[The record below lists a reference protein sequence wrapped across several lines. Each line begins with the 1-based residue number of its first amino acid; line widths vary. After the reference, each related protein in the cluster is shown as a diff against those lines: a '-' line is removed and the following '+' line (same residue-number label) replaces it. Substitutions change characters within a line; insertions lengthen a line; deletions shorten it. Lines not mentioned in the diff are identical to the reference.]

1 MEVASCPFLFTLTHR
16 IIYGQ
21 KSYHPPSG
29 YSGYEYELSNHLN
42 TAYISFAP
50 VRVLRTGA
58 FCVFQNFFEK
68 LFYSVWQI
76 CGASVEGSRK
86 GINNPP
92 PGRKGVRTW
101 ITLIGWNGRQD
112 VSLMRTANAR
122 YATN

>member
-1 MEVASCPFLFTLTHR
+1 MSTLVFHNTHELH
-16 IIYGQ
+16 Q
-21 KSYHPPSG
+21 LKKSIAPPPGKST
-29 YSGYEYELSNHLN
+29 YEYELSNHLN
-42 TAYISFAP
+42 TAYISFAS
-50 VRVLRTGA
+50 VCALQTGA

-101 ITLIGWNGRQD
+101 ITLIGWNGR
-112 VSLMRTANAR
+112 
-122 YATN
+122 